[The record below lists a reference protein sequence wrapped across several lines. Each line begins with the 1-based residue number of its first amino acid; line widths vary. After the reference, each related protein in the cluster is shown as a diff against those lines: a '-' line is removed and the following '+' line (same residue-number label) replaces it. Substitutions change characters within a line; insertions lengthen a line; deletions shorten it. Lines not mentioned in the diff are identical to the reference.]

1 MGSSNLRA
9 YLEARDFLIAHRE
22 RYDEAYRDFRW
33 PSFTHFNWALDY
45 FDAIAEGNSQLALWI
60 LDDDG
65 SEHKFTYQE
74 MSRRSNQVA
83 QYMRALGVRRGDPIL
98 LMLGNEPALWES
110 ILAIMKLGAVAIPAT
125 TMLTGPDLAD
135 RIQRGGARHVIA
147 GAPHTGAFEQVPGN
161 FTRISVGNMPGWLPF
176 ENAYFCVEDFTP
188 DCPTQATDPLLLYF
202 TSGTTAKPKIV
213 QHSHQSYPVGHLST
227 LFWLGLEPG
236 DVHWNISS
244 PGWAKHSWSSFFT
257 PWIAGATVFA
267 CNYSRF
273 QAKRVLETLVEKKIT
288 TLCAPPTVWRM
299 LVQENLSDYQ
309 VSIRELLSA
318 GEPLNPELIDQ
329 FRAAWNITIR
339 EGYGQTE
346 TTALVANVPG
356 QPVKAG
362 SMGRPLPG
370 YRVAI
375 LDADDQPAAEGELC
389 LDLTERPVGL
399 MIGYGE
405 QATTDPATRGA
416 FYRTGDVVTL
426 DADGYITFVG
436 RLDDVFKSS
445 DYRIS
450 PFELE
455 SALIQHSAVA
465 EAAVTPSPDPVRL
478 SVPKGFI
485 TLAPGHAA
493 NAETARSIFSFMRQ
507 SVAPYKRIRRLEF
520 RDLPKTISGKIR
532 RAELRQSEYARTDVS
547 ERRALEF
554 FEDDFPGLS

>member
-1 MGSSNLRA
+1 MSSSNLSA
-9 YLEARDFLIAHRE
+9 YLKARDFLIAHRD

-45 FDAIAEGNSQLALWI
+45 FDAIADGNSQLALWI

-65 SEHKFTYQE
+65 SERESTYQQ

-83 QYMRALGVRRGDPIL
+83 QYLRALGVRRGDPIL

-110 ILAIMKLGAVAIPAT
+110 VLAIVKLGAVAIPAT

-135 RIQRGGARHVIA
+135 RIERGGARHVIA

-161 FTRISVGNMPGWLPF
+161 FTRIAVGNRVPGWLPF
-176 ENAYFCVEDFTP
+176 EDAYDCAEAFTP
-188 DCPTQATDPLLLYF
+188 DGPTKATDPLLLYF

-273 QAKRVLETLVEKKIT
+273 RAKRVLEILVEKKIT

-299 LVQENLSDYQ
+299 LVQEKLSDYQ

-329 FRAAWNITIR
+329 FRAGWNITIR

-375 LDADDQPAAEGELC
+375 LDADDQPATEGELC

-405 QATTDPATRGA
+405 QAATDQATRGA
-416 FYRTGDVVTL
+416 FYRTGDVVTR
-426 DADGYITFVG
+426 DADDYITFVG

-485 TLAPGHAA
+485 ALAPGYAPNEA
-493 NAETARSIFSFMRQ
+493 TARSIFSFMRQ

-532 RAELRQSEYARTDVS
+532 RAELRESEYARTDVS

-554 FEDDFPGLS
+554 FEEDFTY